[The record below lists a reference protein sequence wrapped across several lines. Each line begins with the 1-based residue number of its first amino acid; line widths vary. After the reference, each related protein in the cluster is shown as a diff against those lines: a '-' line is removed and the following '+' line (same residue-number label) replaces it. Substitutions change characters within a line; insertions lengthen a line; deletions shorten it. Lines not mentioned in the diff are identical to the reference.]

1 MRANNRSIL
10 FFFLFFLH
18 LPLLAQTA
26 IKGQVLDSL
35 SGRGLE
41 GASVMLK
48 RKGKTVT
55 FGMTDK
61 QGCFLL
67 KAERKEGDKLQA
79 SLIGYARQIFI
90 LEKDNGNIIRM
101 RQKPFLLKEV
111 MVLASPVLQHKDTIT
126 YDLTRYATDRDN
138 TLKDVLKKL
147 PGVEVAKNGKI

>member
-10 FFFLFFLH
+10 FFFFFFLH

-61 QGCFLL
+61 Q
-67 KAERKEGDKLQA
+67 
-79 SLIGYARQIFI
+79 
-90 LEKDNGNIIRM
+90 
-101 RQKPFLLKEV
+101 
-111 MVLASPVLQHKDTIT
+111 
-126 YDLTRYATDRDN
+126 
-138 TLKDVLKKL
+138 
-147 PGVEVAKNGKI
+147 